1 VFSELDFGRMKLS
14 ELIQHTSDWTGM
26 PLSHVRTVARVL
38 QPSGLISSAGRNP
51 RGAETTVDDKINLL
65 VGVCG
70 VEVANRAAEHVRA
83 WRRMVRIDEK
93 PEHEWTRKRGRIDA
107 DKFTFLK
114 SATVQD
120 FFLDLITKD
129 LNGGPLDAWLT
140 AASGH
145 EITLDFHVDD
155 FGLTIA
161 VSRISS
167 SPIERAYGPR
177 SALVTEVHF
186 MSHGEHEYEKD
197 RHEGR
202 YRAPS
207 RLLRRLSAD
216 NIRGWGTCLT
226 DPDVP

>member
-1 VFSELDFGRMKLS
+1 MRLS
-14 ELIQHTSDWTGM
+14 ELIQHTSDWTGI

-51 RGAETTVDDKINLL
+51 RGTETTVDDKISLL
-65 VGVCG
+65 LGVCG
-70 VEVANRAAEHVRA
+70 VEIANRAAEHVRV
-83 WRRMVRIDEK
+83 WRGLIRMAEK
-93 PEHEWTRKRGRIDA
+93 PEHEWTRKRGRIDT
-107 DKFTFLK
+107 DKFAFLK
-114 SATVQD
+114 SATIRD

-155 FGLTIA
+155 VALTIA

-186 MSHGEHEYEKD
+186 MQPGGEHEYEKA
-197 RHEGR
+197 RREC

-207 RLLRRLSAD
+207 HLLRRLSAD

-226 DPDVP
+226 ES